1 MLTNA
6 VRPPDFQQER
16 KPGYVIWAMFLTGLG
31 LLGFIFHDGL
41 ESMVSAWSRDEYSHG
56 YMIPLVALYL
66 VWLKQESLVSTT
78 VTKGGS
84 WLGFGLL
91 VASLAIFLMGELGSL
106 FVLIQ
111 YGFLLAFYSLVM
123 MVFGLRG
130 TRVIWAAL
138 AYLIFMIPLPT
149 FLYNGLSGQLQLIS
163 SQLGVFVVRLFD
175 ISVFLEGNVID
186 LGVYQLQVVEACSGL
201 RYLFPLMSFGF
212 LIAYI
217 YKGPVWQKVFLF
229 LSTIPITVL
238 MNSFRIG
245 VIGVTV
251 EYWGIEMAEGF
262 LHDFEG
268 WVIFMGCLGVLVAEM
283 GVFHYYSKIDSPFWD
298 QLDLDGPEEMAGLS
312 DFSLSYQKQKPLI
325 AGVIV
330 LIFSA
335 AGLQFLNERTETPLE
350 RKSFN
355 EFPLHYNGW
364 TGRERALEKNVLDTL
379 KLTDYIQ
386 AHYVEKSSGVPVN
399 FYVAYYAS
407 QSKGASIHSPKSC
420 LPGGG
425 WQLTGIAEKK
435 VPGLKN
441 SAGKPLIVNRALM
454 RQGDSAQIVYY
465 WFEQRGRNITDEY
478 AAKWYMF
485 VDALRHNRTDGALLR
500 IVVPVPDI
508 LDIEAVEA
516 KADKFLT
523 TFYPLMSDYLPVGI
537 Q

>member
-1 MLTNA
+1 MTNDLA
-6 VRPPDFQQER
+6 GDSTAKNTNQ
-16 KPGYVIWAMFLTGLG
+16 INLI
-31 LLGFIFHDGL
+31 LLGILFLGFGMLGYIFYDGL
-41 ESMVSAWSRDEYSHG
+41 VFMASFWEKDEYSHG

-66 VWLKQESLVSTT
+66 VWQKQEKLVE
-78 VTKGGS
+78 VINKGS
-84 WLGFGLL
+84 WLGAAMVLAGLVL
-91 VASLAIFLMGELGSL
+91 FLMGELGSL
-106 FVLIQ
+106 YVLIQ
-111 YGFLLAFYSLVM
+111 YGFLLALYGLVM
-123 MVFGLRG
+123 ATLGWRG

-138 AYLIFMIPLPT
+138 AYLIFMIPLPS
-149 FLYNGLSGQLQLIS
+149 FIYANLSSQLQLIS
-163 SQLGVFVVRLFD
+163 SEFGVFFIRLFD

-217 YKGPVWQKVFLF
+217 YKGPAWQKVFLF

-251 EYWGIEMAEGF
+251 DYWGIEMAEGF

-283 GVFHYYSKIDSPFWD
+283 GVFHYYSKNDSQFWD
-298 QLDLDGPEEMAGLS
+298 QLDLDGPEEMIGLS

-335 AGLQFLNERTETPLE
+335 AGLQLLNERAETPLE

-355 EFPLHYNGW
+355 EFPLYYNGW
-364 TGRERALEKNVLDTL
+364 IGREHALEKNVLDVL

-386 AHYVEKSSGVPVN
+386 ANYVEKSSGVPVN

-435 VPGLKN
+435 IPGLKN
-441 SAGKPLIVNRALM
+441 STGKPLVVNRALM

-465 WFEQRGRNITDEY
+465 WFEQRGRNITNEY

-485 VDALRHNRTDGALLR
+485 VDTLRHNRTDGALLR

-508 LDIEAVEA
+508 QDIDAVEA

-523 TFYPLMSDYLPVGI
+523 TFYPLIPDYLPVGI